1 MPDSVSMGV
10 DSLTIPPRTHLCA
23 FFRGPAERDQ
33 IMFPFVREG
42 LRAGDKCLCVFD
54 ALDQHALESR
64 AGNEIDVA
72 HAGESLD
79 LMLSTD
85 TYLGREPFSAA
96 GMVDFM
102 QEWTSDAL
110 ADGTFPFAR
119 IAGEMTAAIGNIV
132 GADELFIYE
141 SELNRFIVEHPQVIL
156 CLYDLDQF
164 SGQMFVD
171 ILRTHPKV
179 LMGSTILDNIYFI
192 EPDHLRPS
200 RS

>member
-1 MPDSVSMGV
+1 MPDSVSIGV
-10 DSLTIPPRTHLCA
+10 ATLTIPTRTHLCA
-23 FFRGPAERDQ
+23 FFRGPAERDE

-54 ALDQHALESR
+54 AVDQHELESR
-64 AGNEIDVA
+64 LGNEIDVA
-72 HAGESLD
+72 HAGNSLD
-79 LMLSTD
+79 IMRSTD
-85 TYLGREPFSAA
+85 TYLGRGPFSAA
-96 GMVDFM
+96 GMLNFWH
-102 QEWTSDAL
+102 EWTSAAL

-119 IAGEMTAAIGNIV
+119 IAGEMTAAISNIV
-132 GADELFIYE
+132 GPDELFTYE
-141 SELNRFIVEHPQVIL
+141 SELNRFVVEHPQVIL

-179 LMGSTILDNIYFI
+179 LMGSTILDNIYYI

-200 RS
+200 RR